1 MKPFLWAVPP
11 KTARSWKS
19 IFSSGMPPMKLV
31 IIDTSHLIRVIIP
44 AGAIPD
50 MFVVIPHCC
59 RSHFEVEMIKKS
71 QIKHYRTVSTL
82 QKRWKMASIL
92 PFFLLVW
99 SRGISLL
106 HGKSRDVSQSL
117 ISRHLIGGKM
127 DPPVISTFVQSDVP
141 AGTPAYSLIKHKWRH
156 PHHPV
161 LGNSSYSY
169 NIVWTFYA
177 IKKHINVIIVFS

>member
-1 MKPFLWAVPP
+1 
-11 KTARSWKS
+11 
-19 IFSSGMPPMKLV
+19 
-31 IIDTSHLIRVIIP
+31 
-44 AGAIPD
+44 

-106 HGKSRDVSQSL
+106 HGKSRDVYFLRSFPVNPNSPPIRWRGINDWLTLLTWLPASRTAAAGSQVSNVSQSL

-156 PHHPV
+156 PHTPSWEIV
-161 LGNSSYSY
+161 LILTTSYERSML
-169 NIVWTFYA
+169 
-177 IKKHINVIIVFS
+177 